1 MSSIDTN
8 IVSQLDGKR
17 SYGAA
22 KSKSDGGD
30 GKFSEAFDNLA
41 GKGGAKN
48 SITRE
53 AILEGVAK
61 AGTDALPS
69 LASTPIQGRFAADA
83 GKEEVQAQL
92 PGTVSDASDIVDTV
106 PAQAAASNLPDADI
120 LALAAETKG
129 TVSRPADDRKTPS
142 DEPVRSDIDG
152 GYDGLLDI
160 LAGTPAKAEQAQSGE
175 LAQAAA
181 SVVVQGAQQQVGDN
195 SAATVNSAGA
205 GVTELMLANVPAR
218 AIKGGETG
226 DAASSR
232 ARAQSTHLAGAPQAA
247 TASAMA
253 ADDVASADAAMAV
266 DDAASSD
273 ADQVFRLVR
282 SDGRARPVEIAI
294 GGNGDVA
301 VKEQGTPAAK
311 IEAVTVLESR
321 RYLGLAPSGNASA
334 VTSAIAHDPTLA
346 SALTA
351 AQDDKTGKVVNTLKI
366 QLSPID
372 LGTVTATL
380 RLQGEALTVDL
391 KVETGK
397 AYRNLSDDQDAIIKA
412 LRGHGFAVDQ
422 ISVQMT
428 SSSDRSGSTGQG
440 DPQAQFSG
448 QQQAR
453 EGGSQQQGGNARQA
467 DTKAFNEGTSHDYG
481 QTDGSSGANQS
492 RGSGGVYL

>member
-8 IVSQLDGKR
+8 IVSQLDSKR
-17 SYGAA
+17 PFGAA
-22 KSKSDGGD
+22 KSMVEGG
-30 GKFSEAFDNLA
+30 GEKFSETFYNLA
-41 GKGGAKN
+41 GKGGARN

-53 AILEGVAK
+53 AMADGVIK

-69 LASTPIQGRFAADA
+69 LQSAAAIQDRFAADA
-83 GKEEVQAQL
+83 GKQDVQAPL
-92 PGTVSDASDIVDTV
+92 PGTVAEASDTDVTA
-106 PAQAAASNLPDADI
+106 PAQAAENSLSGTDI
-120 LALAAETKG
+120 PALVAEAKATPP
-129 TVSRPADDRKTPS
+129 RHADDGKTPS
-142 DEPVRSDIDG
+142 DGPARPDADG
-152 GYDGLLDI
+152 SYDGLLDI
-160 LAGTPAKAEQAQSGE
+160 LAGTPANAEQAQIT
-175 LAQAAA
+175 AAA
-181 SVVVQGAQQQVGDN
+181 SVAVQGAQQQAGETGAD
-195 SAATVNSAGA
+195 SARSVTT

-218 AIKGGETG
+218 AVKGGETG
-226 DAASSR
+226 DTASGR
-232 ARAQSTHLAGAPQAA
+232 ARAQSTHLGDAARGA

-253 ADDVASADAAMAV
+253 PDASADASVAA
-266 DDAASSD
+266 DDVASSD

-311 IEAVTVLESR
+311 IEAVTVLDSR
-321 RYLGLAPSGNASA
+321 RYLGLAPSSNGAA
-334 VTSAIAHDPTLA
+334 VTSAIAHDPALA

-351 AQDDKTGKVVNTLKI
+351 VQDDKTTGKVVNTLKI
-366 QLSPID
+366 QLNPID

-397 AYRNLSDDQDAIIKA
+397 AYRNLSDDQDAIVKA

-422 ISVQMT
+422 VSVQLT
-428 SSSDRSGSTGQG
+428 FSSDRSGSTGQG
-440 DPQAQFSG
+440 DPQAQFTG

-453 EGGSQQQGGNARQA
+453 EGGGQQQGGHARQT
-467 DTKAFNEGTSHDYG
+467 DTKAFNEGTSYDYG
-481 QTDGSSGANQS
+481 QADGSSGANQS

>member
-8 IVSQLDGKR
+8 IVSQLDSKR
-17 SYGAA
+17 SFGAA
-22 KSKSDGGD
+22 KSTLEGAG
-30 GKFSEAFDNLA
+30 GKFSETFDTLS

-53 AILEGVAK
+53 AILDGVVK
-61 AGTDALPS
+61 AGSDALPS
-69 LASTPIQGRFAADA
+69 LASVASIQDRFAADA
-83 GKEEVQAQL
+83 GKQEVQAPL
-92 PGTVSDASDIVDTV
+92 PGTVADASDTGEAV
-106 PAQAAASNLPDADI
+106 PAEAAADGLSGADI
-120 LALAAETKG
+120 AALVAETKG
-129 TVSRPADDRKTPS
+129 MSSRPADDRKGP
-142 DEPVRSDIDG
+142 PARSDADG
-152 GYDGLLDI
+152 GYDGLLNI
-160 LAGTPAKAEQAQSGE
+160 LAGTPANAEPAQNTD

-181 SVVVQGAQQQVGDN
+181 SVVAQGAQQQVGDN
-195 SAATVNSAGA
+195 GGEAAKSVTT
-205 GVTELMLANVPAR
+205 GVAELMLANVPAR

-226 DAASSR
+226 DAASGR
-232 ARAQSTHLAGAPQAA
+232 VRAQSTLADATRGAAA
-247 TASAMA
+247 AGMAPDAIADAPVA
-253 ADDVASADAAMAV
+253 ADDVAG
-266 DDAASSD
+266 SD

-311 IEAVTVLESR
+311 IEAVTVLDSR
-321 RYLGLAPSGNASA
+321 RYLGLAPTGNASA

-422 ISVQMT
+422 VSVQLT

-453 EGGSQQQGGNARQA
+453 EGGGQQQGGNAARQA
-467 DTKAFNEGTSHDYG
+467 DTKAFNEGTSYDYG
-481 QTDGSSGANQS
+481 QADGSSVANQS